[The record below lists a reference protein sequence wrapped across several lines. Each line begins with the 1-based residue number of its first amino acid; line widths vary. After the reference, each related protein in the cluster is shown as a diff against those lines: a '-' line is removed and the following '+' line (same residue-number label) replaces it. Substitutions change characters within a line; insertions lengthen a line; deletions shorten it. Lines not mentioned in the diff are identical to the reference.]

1 MWVSKGEARNV
12 FFAEGWGVR
21 DVSHV
26 LWGGRLYNLWKQMCA
41 QLCQRLSGSTSFCK
55 SNVSIWQNYDNS
67 NRCKVYRGSIQPT
80 HAYRWI
86 AVTGTK
92 RYSTRLICE
101 KGFKYPAMTTPCTAR
116 DELAAQGQGCASW
129 HCEKRAKVHCT
140 EQASSAALVKR
151 EVLKHLIVAVC
162 RYVARHTVQII
173 IYKTLLCH
181 FKRVQWQRNKL

>member
-26 LWGGRLYNLWKQMCA
+26 LWGGSLHNLWKQMCA
-41 QLCQRLSGSTSFCK
+41 QLLPD
-55 SNVSIWQNYDNS
+55 VSIWQNYDNS

-86 AVTGTK
+86 AVTGSK
-92 RYSTRLICE
+92 RYSTQLICE

-129 HCEKRAKVHCT
+129 HCEKRAKVHRT
-140 EQASSAALVKR
+140 EQATSAALVKR
-151 EVLKHLIVAVC
+151 EVLKHLILAVC